1 MLSFLASSETPLPP
15 SETSLSKAA
24 MMSRSHQGMTSAP
37 LKKDPTESKN
47 LPIFLSMN
55 RFKKKKQQMTM
66 MERERREF
74 ACFLGFLVW
83 ICLIGFWRVFE
94 VEEVEGGATAEMKLR
109 G

>member
-1 MLSFLASSETPLPP
+1 
-15 SETSLSKAA
+15 

-37 LKKDPTESKN
+37 LKKDPMESKN

-55 RFKKKKQQMTM
+55 RYKKKKKQMMM